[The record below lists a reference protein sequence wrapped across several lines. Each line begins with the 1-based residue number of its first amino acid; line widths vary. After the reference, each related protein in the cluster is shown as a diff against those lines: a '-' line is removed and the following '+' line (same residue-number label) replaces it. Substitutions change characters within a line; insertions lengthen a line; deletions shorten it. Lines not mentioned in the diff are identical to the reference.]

1 MRLVAAA
8 TNRAYEIAAW
18 LPDTCGDVGVS
29 EAEPIV
35 GPSLPV
41 EKVAE
46 NSTVVLAWVAVT
58 VT

>member
-1 MRLVAAA
+1 MRLVACD
-8 TNRAYEIAAW
+8 TRRKKEIAAW
-18 LPDTCGDVGVS
+18 LPDTSGDIGVS

-35 GPSLPV
+35 DPPSPAD
-41 EKVAE
+41 KVAE

>member
-18 LPDTCGDVGVS
+18 LPETSGDVGVS

-35 GPSLPV
+35 GPPSPAERL
-41 EKVAE
+41 AE

-58 VT
+58 VI